1 MQQRILSLHGKYFHL
16 VRENLYLG
24 LISRCENKVKGFIMF
39 NFPKKNILKTEPAT
53 SFMNKD
59 TSLGQSVNHTKAI
72 ELLLHLNSHRYE
84 NPHKSQVYAPLQLL
98 ICDVTPQ
105 PYCLHTSP
113 YCPCLYRVS
122 WRTLFS

>member
-1 MQQRILSLHGKYFHL
+1 
-16 VRENLYLG
+16 
-24 LISRCENKVKGFIMF
+24 
-39 NFPKKNILKTEPAT
+39 
-53 SFMNKD
+53 MNKD

-105 PYCLHTSP
+105 PDCLHTSP
-113 YCPCLYRVS
+113 VEALAPTAPAFTVS

>member
-1 MQQRILSLHGKYFHL
+1 MKIGQRLHNVEFF
-16 VRENLYLG
+16 E
-24 LISRCENKVKGFIMF
+24 
-39 NFPKKNILKTEPAT
+39 KNIHKTETTT
-53 SFMNKD
+53 SFKNKD
-59 TSLGQSVNHTKAI
+59 TFLGHNVNHTKAI

-105 PYCLHTSP
+105 PDCLHTSP
-113 YCPCLYRVS
+113 VEALAPTAPAFTVS

>member
-1 MQQRILSLHGKYFHL
+1 MKIGQRLHNVEFS
-16 VRENLYLG
+16 E
-24 LISRCENKVKGFIMF
+24 
-39 NFPKKNILKTEPAT
+39 KNIHKTETTT
-53 SFMNKD
+53 SFKNKD
-59 TSLGQSVNHTKAI
+59 TFLGHNVNHTKAI

-105 PYCLHTSP
+105 PDCLHTSP
-113 YCPCLYRVS
+113 VEALAPTAPAFTVS